1 MLLQYFK
8 KKENEYKKTA
18 NKIYIS
24 TLTDSKNFIKNNYF
38 NEINFNSSF
47 EVISIILIF
56 YLKIFKDKNEYDHTK
71 VSEELVKNFIS
82 DIDKTLRELGIG
94 DMSIGK
100 YVKKHVK
107 KFYYRIKIIDPILD
121 NYDENK
127 FVNFLNSLKYT
138 DKRYTKI
145 MAKDLINIYTN
156 MKKIA

>member
-1 MLLQYFK
+1 
-8 KKENEYKKTA
+8 
-18 NKIYIS
+18 
-24 TLTDSKNFIKNNYF
+24 
-38 NEINFNSSF
+38 
-47 EVISIILIF
+47 
-56 YLKIFKDKNEYDHTK
+56 
-71 VSEELVKNFIS
+71 
-82 DIDKTLRELGIG
+82 
-94 DMSIGK
+94 MSIGK

-121 NYDENK
+121 SCDENK

>member
-24 TLTDSKNFIKNNYF
+24 TITDSKDFIKNNYF

-56 YLKIFKDKNEYDHTK
+56 YLKIFKDKNEYDHNK
-71 VSEELVKNFIS
+71 VSEELVKNFII

-107 KFYYRIKIIDPILD
+107 KFYYRIKIVDSILD

-127 FVNFLNSLKYT
+127 FVNFLNSLKYI